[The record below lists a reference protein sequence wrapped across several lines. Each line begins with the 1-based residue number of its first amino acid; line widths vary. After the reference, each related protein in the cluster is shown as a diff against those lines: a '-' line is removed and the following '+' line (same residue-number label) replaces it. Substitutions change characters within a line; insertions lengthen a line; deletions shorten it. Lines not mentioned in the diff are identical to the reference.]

1 MLFDRCEYFRE
12 EFPFLQQLE
21 GSSELG
27 FNKLEEVDNIDVKPF
42 DDTLLSRRPYSISI
56 DNPIDINNSYTVIG
70 VQEVNGSS
78 IHINKFPEQSIN
90 KLPVPLDGLS
100 VGDVLPDI
108 VIGNLKY
115 FVEIKKGFV
124 IKHSNSRGLDL
135 IIRPMGE
142 VSL

>member
-21 GSSELG
+21 GSPELG

-56 DNPIDINNSYTVIG
+56 DNPIGINNSYTVIG
-70 VQEVNGSS
+70 VQEINGSN
-78 IHINKFPEQSIN
+78 IHINKFPEQSIDT
-90 KLPVPLDGLS
+90 LPVPLDGLA
-100 VGDVLPDI
+100 VGEVLPDI

-115 FVEIKKGFV
+115 FVEIKKGF
-124 IKHSNSRGLDL
+124 IIEHSNSRGLNV
-135 IIRPMGE
+135 IIRPTGGA
-142 VSL
+142 SL